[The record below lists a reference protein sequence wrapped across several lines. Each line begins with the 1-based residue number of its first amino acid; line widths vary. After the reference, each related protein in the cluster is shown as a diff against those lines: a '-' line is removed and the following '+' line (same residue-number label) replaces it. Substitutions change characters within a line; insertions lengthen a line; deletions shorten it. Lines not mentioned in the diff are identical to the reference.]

1 MNLKKEND
9 IQIDILE
16 KICKNKEV
24 INIKN
29 EYIDSDDYHLLK
41 GILILN
47 IDKEKKEA
55 TIKLNNG
62 KKVIYNISHIKIEK

>member
-1 MNLKKEND
+1 MDLKKESD

-16 KICKNKEV
+16 KLCEEKKV

-29 EYIDSDDYHLLK
+29 EYIDSDDYRFLK
-41 GILILN
+41 GVIILN
-47 IDKEKKEA
+47 VDKKKKEA